1 MPKARTRRKHV
12 ACLEGLWHEDI
23 TRPFTVRGILQTAAE
38 LGDFHFAHLSCNT
51 EPEFDHNLEL
61 LRARRGFGVLYL
73 AFHGSPGKLN
83 LPSGTL
89 TLEDLAEKMK
99 TGFRGWVV
107 HLGTCATIKVPPRRI
122 DDFLEATG
130 VAMVIGYEQNVEWLE
145 SASTELLLLD
155 HLQRYVDMNRMWTA
169 FSKKYAGLIR
179 LTGMAA
185 RSL

>member
-1 MPKARTRRKHV
+1 M
-12 ACLEGLWHEDI
+12 
-23 TRPFTVRGILQTAAE
+23 
-38 LGDFHFAHLSCNT
+38 
-51 EPEFDHNLEL
+51 
-61 LRARRGFGVLYL
+61 LYL

-99 TGFRGWVV
+99 TGFGGWVV
-107 HLGTCATIKVPPRRI
+107 HLGTCATIKVPTQRL
-122 DDFLEATG
+122 DNFLEATN
-130 VAMVIGYEQNVEWLE
+130 VAMVIGYEQNVKWLE

-169 FSKKYAGLIR
+169 FSKKYAGLVR